1 MAEVLRSA
9 RIFCNGA
16 ESAFRWRQ
24 SIVAST
30 ENTSTQWTSTQ
41 AYLLAIICLVAGVA
55 IGYLVRGSAS
65 PETAAPQ
72 ATQASAPTGDAGAMG
87 QPGMGGTQ
95 QPTPEQM
102 KHMADTQAKPLLEQ
116 LQSNPK
122 DAQLLYKIGNIYYD
136 TQQYPDA
143 VKYYEQAAQLN
154 PKALDVRTDLATAY
168 FYAGDSDK
176 SLAEFNQVLKI
187 DPNFSNALFNQGM
200 ILWQAKNDMN
210 GAVASWK
217 KLLQT
222 NPNYQ
227 NAPQVQQL
235 IAKAEEHMNM
245 KPGTKTD
252 KPATIR

>member
-1 MAEVLRSA
+1 M
-9 RIFCNGA
+9 
-16 ESAFRWRQ
+16 
-24 SIVAST
+24 AST
-30 ENTSTQWTSTQ
+30 PNTSTQWTSTQ

-65 PETAAPQ
+65 PETPAAQ
-72 ATQASAPTGDAGAMG
+72 TTQAATPAGDTGGTPSA
-87 QPGMGGTQ
+87 PGMGGMQ

-102 KHMADTQAKPLLEQ
+102 KRMADAQAKPLLQQ

-122 DAQLLYKIGNIYYD
+122 DAQLLYKVGNIYYD

-168 FYAGDSDK
+168 FYTGDADK
-176 SLAEFNQVLKI
+176 SLAEFNDVLKM
-187 DPNFSNALFNQGM
+187 DPNFANALFNQGM
-200 ILWQAKNDMN
+200 VLWQAKNDLN
-210 GAVASWK
+210 GAVTSWK
-217 KLLQT
+217 KLLET

-227 NAPQVQQL
+227 NKDQVQQL

-252 KPATIR
+252 KSATIR

>member
-1 MAEVLRSA
+1 M
-9 RIFCNGA
+9 
-16 ESAFRWRQ
+16 
-24 SIVAST
+24 AST
-30 ENTSTQWTSTQ
+30 QNSSNQWTSTQ

-65 PETAAPQ
+65 PETPAQPAQAAVP
-72 ATQASAPTGDAGAMG
+72 AGDTGAMP
-87 QPGMGGTQ
+87 QPGMGGMQ
-95 QPTPEQM
+95 QPTPDQM
-102 KHMADTQAKPLLEQ
+102 KRMADAQAKPLIEQ

-122 DAQLLYKIGNIYYD
+122 DSQLLYKIGNIYYD
-136 TQQYPDA
+136 TQQYPEA

-154 PKALDVRTDLATAY
+154 PKGLDVRTDLATAY
-168 FYAGDSDK
+168 FYAGDADK
-176 SLAEFNQVLKI
+176 SLAEFNSVLKQ
-187 DPNFSNALFNQGM
+187 DPNFANALFNQGM

-227 NAPQVQQL
+227 NKDQVQQL

-245 KPGTKTD
+245 KPGMKTD

>member
-1 MAEVLRSA
+1 M
-9 RIFCNGA
+9 
-16 ESAFRWRQ
+16 
-24 SIVAST
+24 AST

-65 PETAAPQ
+65 PETSTPQ
-72 ATQASAPTGDAGAMG
+72 PTQAAQTTAPASETAGMA
-87 QPGMGGTQ
+87 QPGMGGMQ
-95 QPTPEQM
+95 QPSPEQM
-102 KHMADTQAKPLLEQ
+102 KHMADAQAKPLLEQ
-116 LQSNPK
+116 LQTSPK

-187 DPNFSNALFNQGM
+187 DPNFANALFNQGM

-235 IAKAEEHMNM
+235 IAKAEEHMSM

>member
-1 MAEVLRSA
+1 MASSQ
-9 RIFCNGA
+9 N
-16 ESAFRWRQ
+16 S
-24 SIVAST
+24 SS
-30 ENTSTQWTSTQ
+30 QWTGTQ

-65 PETAAPQ
+65 SEAAAPQ
-72 ATQASAPTGDAGAMG
+72 VAQTAPAPDTGGMAA
-87 QPGMGGTQ
+87 PGMGGMQQ
-95 QPTPEQM
+95 QPTPDQM
-102 KHMADTQAKPLLEQ
+102 KRMADAQAKPLLDQ

-122 DAQLLYKIGNIYYD
+122 DAQLQYKIGNIYYD
-136 TQQYPDA
+136 TQLYPEA

-168 FYAGDSDK
+168 FYAGSADK
-176 SLAEFNQVLKI
+176 SLAEFNDVLKM
-187 DPNFSNALFNQGM
+187 DPNYANALFNQGM
-200 ILWQAKNDMN
+200 ILWQAKGDMN

-217 KLLQT
+217 KLLAT
-222 NPNYQ
+222 NPTYQ
-227 NAPQVQQL
+227 NKDQVQQL

>member
-1 MAEVLRSA
+1 MA
-9 RIFCNGA
+9 
-16 ESAFRWRQ
+16 
-24 SIVAST
+24 
-30 ENTSTQWTSTQ
+30 NTQNSSPQWTGTQ

-65 PETAAPQ
+65 PETPAPQ
-72 ATQASAPTGDAGAMG
+72 TLQAEAPPADTGAVA
-87 QPGMGGTQ
+87 QPGMGGMQ
-95 QPTPEQM
+95 QPSPEQM
-102 KHMADTQAKPLLEQ
+102 KHMADAQAKPLLDQ

-122 DAQLLYKIGNIYYD
+122 DGQLLYKIGNVYYD

-168 FYAGDSDK
+168 FYAGDADK

-227 NAPQVQQL
+227 NKDQVQQL

-245 KPGTKTD
+245 KPGMKTD
-252 KPATIR
+252 KPAVIR